1 MKKQLDTEELLYW
14 LAENCPNEFEIDD
27 AEGDGTATITFST
40 NDWDEVE
47 AKDMTLVHEQI
58 RKLFK
63 ERSDKERQRFKH
75 FVEREEF

>member
-1 MKKQLDTEELLYW
+1 MKKQLDTEELFYW

-63 ERSDKERQRFKH
+63 ERSDKERQSFKH
-75 FVEREEF
+75 FVESF